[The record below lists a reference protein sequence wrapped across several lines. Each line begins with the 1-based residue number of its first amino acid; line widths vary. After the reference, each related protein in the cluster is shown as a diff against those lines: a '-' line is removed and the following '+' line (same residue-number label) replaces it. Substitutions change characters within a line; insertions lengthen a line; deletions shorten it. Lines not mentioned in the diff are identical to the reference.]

1 MWKILNFSSMCIQPD
16 GISNARNSL
25 IFLRCSCYG
34 LSLSSSSSALLN
46 YVGLNN
52 LKLSSEMYWSLC
64 RLSDVRYASSTA
76 SMLSVELAIQSIF
89 IWGWRQAGSRAT
101 ESRLITQNDAQH
113 ETSTKSA
120 RTKSG
125 LSGTVR
131 KWSKYRLGVGG
142 SYFKSS
148 KCVR

>member
-1 MWKILNFSSMCIQPD
+1 MCIQPD

-89 IWGWRQAGSRAT
+89 I
-101 ESRLITQNDAQH
+101 
-113 ETSTKSA
+113 
-120 RTKSG
+120 
-125 LSGTVR
+125 
-131 KWSKYRLGVGG
+131 
-142 SYFKSS
+142 
-148 KCVR
+148 